1 MSRYNKKYINTKK
14 GNAFVGLIIWSLII
28 WSVTSL
34 FSSTENKTK
43 NEDVN
48 SYKTDSYLEGGYDWA
63 SDNYIDNFQDC
74 QDQFGTGY
82 DEDECNRYVKDN
94 YTGHQTFGDY
104 ECTEDCSGHEAGYQW
119 AEGNGVEDVDD
130 CGGNSDSFIE
140 GCYSY
145 VEENY

>member
-1 MSRYNKKYINTKK
+1 MKYINFRK
-14 GNAFVGLIIWSLII
+14 GNALVGLIVWGVIA
-28 WSVTSL
+28 WSVFSF
-34 FSSTENKTK
+34 FSSDTNQYDSYNSEVYKT
-43 NEDVN
+43 N
-48 SYKTDSYLEGGYDWA
+48 SYSEGGYDWA
-63 SDNYIDNFQDC
+63 SNNDIDNFDDC

-94 YTGHQTFGDY
+94 YIGYQTFGGYD
-104 ECTEDCSGHEAGYQW
+104 CTEDCSGHEAGYEW
-119 AEGNGVEDVDD
+119 AEENGLEDVDD

>member
-1 MSRYNKKYINTKK
+1 MNFFNLQK
-14 GNAFVGLIIWSLII
+14 GNTFVGLIIWGVII
-28 WSVTSL
+28 WSL
-34 FSSTENKTK
+34 FSIFSSDENQNSSYQNDVYKT
-43 NEDVN
+43 N
-48 SYKTDSYLEGGYDWA
+48 SYEESGYDWA
-63 SDNYIDNFQDC
+63 SNNDIDNFDDC

-104 ECTEDCSGHEAGYQW
+104 ECTEDCSGHEAGYEW
-119 AEGNGVEDVDD
+119 AEENSVEDVDD